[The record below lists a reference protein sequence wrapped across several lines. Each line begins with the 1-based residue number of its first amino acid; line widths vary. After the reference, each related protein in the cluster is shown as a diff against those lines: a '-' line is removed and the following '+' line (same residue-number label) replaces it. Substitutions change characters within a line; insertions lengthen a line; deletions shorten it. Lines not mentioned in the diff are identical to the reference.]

1 MTSMKKVLII
11 TYYFPPMPSIGAI
24 RPAGLAKYLPIQG
37 WNPIILTPILPG
49 SPDPQ
54 FHIIQTPE
62 NDVLKLWKKR
72 LGLNPQKTLNENF
85 NVSMRKQRIS
95 ILDKIAYLPSEII
108 TYPDAR
114 KGWYTFAIKAG
125 DKILQNEQVDAIISS
140 SHPIICHMI
149 AKTLAKKYHIPWIAD
164 LRDLWT
170 QDHYYPHCFLR
181 RIIERRLELQTLGQ
195 ANALVTVSK
204 PLASDLSNLHTNIPV
219 YSIPNGYDPVDAEFD
234 APKLTKKFT
243 ITYTGGLM
251 SGKRDPTLLFE
262 ALKNLITDSIIDPNL
277 IEVRFF
283 GPRDRWLIEEIRNA
297 NLDGIVKIFESIPRD
312 SVLQK
317 QRESHL
323 LLLLLWNNP
332 QEKGVYT
339 GKIFE
344 YLVSR
349 RPILALNGP
358 SDSVIRDLL
367 EETQTGHYITSL
379 EDLEAILSRYYF
391 GYLQNDTTPSTDTR
405 TISQYSQIEMTRKF
419 ADILNKIVQ

>member
-1 MTSMKKVLII
+1 MA
-11 TYYFPPMPSIGAI
+11 SIGAI
-24 RPAGLAKYLPIQG
+24 RPAGLAKYLPMQD
-37 WNPIILTPILPG
+37 WNPIILTPVLPG
-49 SPDPQ
+49 EPDPQ
-54 FHIIQTPE
+54 FRIIQTPE
-62 NDVLKLWKKR
+62 NDVLKLWKRR
-72 LGLNPQKTLNENF
+72 LGLNPQKTLNENYGI
-85 NVSMRKQRIS
+85 SRQKQRSS
-95 ILDKIAYLPSEII
+95 ILDKIVYLPSEII
-108 TYPDAR
+108 TYPDVR
-114 KGWYTFAIKAG
+114 KGWYEFAIKAG
-125 DKILQNEQVDAIISS
+125 DKLLQNEQIDAIISS
-140 SHPIICHMI
+140 SHPIICHII

-170 QDHYYPHCFLR
+170 QDHYYSHCALR
-181 RIIERRLELQTLGQ
+181 RVIDRRLEVQTLGQ

-219 YSIPNGYDPVDAEFD
+219 YSIPNGYDPVNAKFD

-251 SGKRDPTLLFE
+251 NGKRDPALLFE
-262 ALKNLITDSIIDPNL
+262 ALKNLIKGDIIDPNL

-283 GPRDRWLIEEIRNA
+283 GPRDQWLIEEIRDT
-297 NLDGIVKIFESIPRD
+297 NLDCVIKVFDSIPRD
-312 SVLQK
+312 SVLHK

-332 QEKGVYT
+332 QERGVYT

-358 SDSVIRDLL
+358 RDSVIKDLL

-379 EDLEAILSRYYF
+379 ENLEAILSRYYC
-391 GYLQNDTTPSTDTR
+391 GYLQNGTTPSTDTCA
-405 TISQYSQIEMTRKF
+405 ISQYSQTEMARKF
-419 ADILNKIVQ
+419 AEILNEIAR